1 MNDKLLEVCE
11 KISPVVLAKLSM
23 CFHVIDEYSDSMP
36 FSWPGEIK
44 IDDLWL
50 VITEV
55 ILDIEQK
62 NKKEAL
68 TCFTTN
74 SDLKDCPGTG
84 HSLCK
89 ECSRLI

>member
-1 MNDKLLEVCE
+1 MDDKLL
-11 KISPVVLAKLSM
+11 KICRRVSPVVLAKLSM
-23 CFHVIDEYSDSMP
+23 CFHVIDEYSD
-36 FSWPGEIK
+36 FWLGEVG
-44 IDDLWL
+44 IDTLWS

-74 SDLKDCPGTG
+74 SDLKDCPGTK
-84 HSLCK
+84 HNLCK
-89 ECSRLI
+89 KCSRLI